1 MGRVEK
7 RMADNSD
14 DLPWIRIGGV
24 LFRIGL
30 WIRSSYDAGRMVVLL
45 LGRMR
50 VSHRDVRRG

>member
-1 MGRVEK
+1 
-7 RMADNSD
+7 MADNSD